1 MLMNVVL
8 DTNFL
13 LLPFEK
19 KLDVYEKIP
28 LLLEDSVVF
37 YTPRQ
42 CFDELIAKKLEKKF
56 AAALDL
62 ARKKIRVVL
71 VLSQKPDDAVIEAC
85 REYNAVGATNDK
97 QLRQKLKSA
106 GIKTIF
112 LRGNKLE
119 IN

>member
-1 MLMNVVL
+1 MNVVL

-13 LLPFEK
+13 LLPIEK

-28 LLLEDSVVF
+28 LLFDDAVAF

-42 CFDELIAKKLEKKF
+42 CFDELMAKREEKKF
-56 AAALDL
+56 GAALEL

-71 VLSQKPDDAVIEAC
+71 VLSQKPDDAVVEAC
-85 REYNAVGATNDK
+85 REYKAVAATNDR
-97 QLRQKLKSA
+97 QLREKLKKA
-106 GIKTIF
+106 GVKTIF

-119 IN
+119 IG